1 MQLPLNFC
9 VLEIILTWAFK
20 TSNAIFF
27 QTLKSI
33 KIKYLGLCAGK
44 INQDTLKS
52 QHHVKGG
59 IDIYYCYKQEYI
71 DKTALQHPATYVSQQ
86 LEYCVHFPQN

>member
-9 VLEIILTWAFK
+9 VLEIILTSAFK
-20 TSNAIFF
+20 TSNAILF

-33 KIKYLGLCAGK
+33 KIKYLGPCAGK

-52 QHHVKGG
+52 QHNVKGG
-59 IDIYYCYKQEYI
+59 IYIYYCYKQEHI
-71 DKTALQHPATYVSQQ
+71 DETALKHSAVSVSQL
-86 LEYCVHFPQN
+86 LEHCVHFPQN